1 MRAAVFALVLV
12 GCAKPAPV
20 VVGHSLVLSEARLQ
34 VGADGQL
41 EVSGSVHNQGT
52 TTQGS
57 IEFEVFDATG
67 SPSGSVIARFPS
79 VDSGGTRD
87 FSVPVGPTVKGFRL
101 KQIKAAP

>member
-1 MRAAVFALVLV
+1 MRAAAFALVLV
-12 GCAKPAPV
+12 GCAKPPPV

-41 EVSGSVHNQGT
+41 EVSGSVQNQGT
-52 TTQGS
+52 ATQGS

-67 SPSGSVIARFPS
+67 SPSGSVIASFPS
-79 VDSGGTRD
+79 VDSGATRE

-101 KQIKAAP
+101 KQIKTTP